1 MPKAIDPDKRAAIE
15 QAIRDGAG
23 QRSAGSIARDHGVAR
38 STVTKI
44 AAEAGIDGAFERTK
58 VARASRAKQID
69 NRSRRAALVEAY
81 LGDAERIRLRLWE
94 PAEQTTATGEV
105 VLLTLPS
112 GRDVRD
118 FAMAGTSLVK
128 ATIDIE
134 KHDVTDGSGDAKS
147 MLSELAAG
155 LGVAYEAIRR
165 QDAAGPRAD

>member
-1 MPKAIDPDKRAAIE
+1 
-15 QAIRDGAG
+15 
-23 QRSAGSIARDHGVAR
+23 
-38 STVTKI
+38 
-44 AAEAGIDGAFERTK
+44 
-58 VARASRAKQID
+58 
-69 NRSRRAALVEAY
+69 LVEAY